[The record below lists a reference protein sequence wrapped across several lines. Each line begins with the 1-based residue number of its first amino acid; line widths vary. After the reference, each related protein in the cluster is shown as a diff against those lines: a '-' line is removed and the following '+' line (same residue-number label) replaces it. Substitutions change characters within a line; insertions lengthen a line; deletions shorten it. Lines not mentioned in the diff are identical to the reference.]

1 MELDYKTEEDA
12 ARYQFLREGGLS
24 CLEHGLLD
32 SELVFATGVD
42 LDDEVD
48 FKRADFVGERSRDL
62 KTDALRYRFLRDG
75 NIARL
80 ECVADEYGI
89 LDFYSY
95 DALDQEV
102 DDLILSAAR

>member
-24 CLEHGLLD
+24 CLEYGLLN
-32 SELVFATGVD
+32 SEIVFASGVD

-48 FKRADFVGERSRDL
+48 INRMDFVGNRSRDL

-80 ECVADEYGI
+80 EYVPIDCSLV
-89 LDFYSY
+89 FHSHH
-95 DALDQEV
+95 ALDREV
-102 DDLILSAAR
+102 DNLILSAAR